1 MAEARESLWTK
12 IKHKEMAVAAF
23 VISGYVAFAGTD
35 PLIGPSWCRVA
46 VFFLLVPFFAALI
59 FKLFNW
65 EGVSFL
71 RMMGMSYIAI
81 LGAPALL
88 FLGLAIIF
96 VVVVWAISHF
106 GWWLLLLVPL
116 LYIPT
121 FVIGL
126 YILLAVAKIVDWLSI
141 LWKTPLSRG
150 EE

>member
-1 MAEARESLWTK
+1 MAEAPESFWTR

-23 VISGYVAFAGTD
+23 VMSGYIAFAGVD
-35 PLIGPSWCRVA
+35 PLMGPSWLRIA
-46 VFFLLVPFFAALI
+46 AFFFLVPFFAALI

-65 EGVSFL
+65 EEVSFL
-71 RMMGMSYIAI
+71 RMMGWSYLAI
-81 LGAPALL
+81 LGVPALL

-96 VVVVWAISHF
+96 LVVVSLIHHF

-121 FVIGL
+121 IVISL
-126 YILLAVAKIVDWLSI
+126 WTLFAVAKIVDWLSI
-141 LWKTPLSRG
+141 LWKTSLSRR